1 MGKLI
6 FSLNI
11 SLDGCY
17 DHTLFNPDEELMEYF
32 ADLMQGFDLIVYGRK
47 MYELMFPYWSD
58 VAKTQAGTKAENRF
72 AQTITEMDKIVFS
85 RSLESVEG
93 NTRILREN
101 LEDEMSKLKLEPGK
115 KISIDSITL
124 FSQLMALGL
133 IDGINL
139 VVHPAIVGE
148 GKRLW
153 EGIIVPGG
161 LNLKLADS
169 RIFKSGCTALHYLK
183 QQVG

>member
-1 MGKLI
+1 MRNII

-17 DHTLFNPDEELMEYF
+17 EHTLFTPDEELMEYF
-32 ADLMQGFDLIVYGRK
+32 ADLMQGFDLIVYGRT

-58 VAKTQAGTKAENRF
+58 VAKAKSGTKAENRF
-72 AQTITEMDKIVFS
+72 AQTITEMDKVVFS
-85 RSLESVEG
+85 RTLDSVEG
-93 NTRILREN
+93 NTRILRGN
-101 LEDEMSKLKLEPGK
+101 PEDVILKLKQEPGK
-115 KISIDSITL
+115 NISIDSVTL
-124 FSQLMALGL
+124 FSQLTASGL
-133 IDGINL
+133 VDEINF

-153 EGIIVPGG
+153 EDVSTPGR

-169 RIFKSGCTALHYLK
+169 KIFKSGCVALHYLK
-183 QQVG
+183 Q